1 MSCQI
6 MGTIPFINTLVTGI
20 KEQKRGEDF
29 SNHVHCFCPRAF
41 QWGISLQGKHNS
53 SSRWDKDLSLNDNK
67 ALIFWEAV
75 EPNPLNFKPT
85 FQSRIY
91 KLLSD

>member
-1 MSCQI
+1 
-6 MGTIPFINTLVTGI
+6 
-20 KEQKRGEDF
+20 
-29 SNHVHCFCPRAF
+29 
-41 QWGISLQGKHNS
+41 LQGKHNS

-85 FQSRIY
+85 FQSRTY

>member
-1 MSCQI
+1 
-6 MGTIPFINTLVTGI
+6 
-20 KEQKRGEDF
+20 
-29 SNHVHCFCPRAF
+29 
-41 QWGISLQGKHNS
+41 LQGKHNS

>member
-1 MSCQI
+1 
-6 MGTIPFINTLVTGI
+6 MGTIPFIITLVTGI
-20 KEQKRGEDF
+20 KEQERGEDF
-29 SNHVHCFCPRAF
+29 SNHVHCFSPRAF
-41 QWGISLQGKHNS
+41 RWGISLRGKHDS
-53 SSRWDKDLSLNDNK
+53 SSRRDKDLSLNGNK

-91 KLLSD
+91 